1 MLLSWEQGDIY
12 CFEPASQA
20 GKKWRFEREFEEI
33 REEIIQNQVSLG
45 GSPTINVTLIGSMSI
60 VSNVHICTFCAILVL
75 SLMRA
80 TRSKLKVAIN
90 KHQKASSSCS
100 NSF

>member
-1 MLLSWEQGDIY
+1 MFMLLSWEQGDIY

-45 GSPTINVTLIGSMSI
+45 GSPTINVSLERTL
-60 VSNVHICTFCAILVL
+60 NQY
-75 SLMRA
+75 
-80 TRSKLKVAIN
+80 IN
-90 KHQKASSSCS
+90 I
-100 NSF
+100 